1 MLKKAVCAGACSYTS
16 CGVNNFFHIRHAHI
30 LVFDLPLWK
39 TYPLRGWATLHNH
52 LWLLLYPLW
61 TRGPSSVALPASVL
75 QVQRTTT
82 PRLQSHFLR
91 LCHHPVP
98 YFQLRCRA
106 VPPTSSMSSCIPI
119 PSFRALLHIT
129 LSTLCFL
136 GVAASRP
143 TQNVTLQVPYGT
155 TDHGDPDSLCIPPT
169 WIDIASFILFN
180 YIAHGA
186 TVVSNPGDSST
197 FGDVVI
203 AILLPITGIKRALN
217 SIFRHPRLTAKNDLE
232 VAARSGALCMLIRK
246 KGWKPRKGD
255 DIKNALINDPG
266 NILLRR
272 GRKTGRS
279 DRSAI
284 KSLTYVPTYSYS
296 RPSKLNEVFSLIPKY
311 CHLFDVLAAMAQ

>member
-1 MLKKAVCAGACSYTS
+1 MLIHELWRAQLLPDQTFAY
-16 CGVNNFFHIRHAHI
+16 I
-30 LVFDLPLWK
+30 LVFNLPLWK
-39 TYPLRGWATLHNH
+39 ICPLRDWATSGCSCTLFGPGVPAPLHS
-52 LWLLLYPLW
+52 LPLSFKFDEQLPHDSNL
-61 TRGPSSVALPASVL
+61 TSSGSVI
-75 QVQRTTT
+75 T
-82 PRLQSHFLR
+82 PI
-91 LCHHPVP
+91 P

-119 PSFRALLHIT
+119 PSFRALLHLT

-143 TQNVTLQVPYGT
+143 TQNVTLQGPYGT

-169 WIDIASFILFN
+169 WMDIASFILFN

-186 TVVSNPGDSST
+186 TIVSNPGGSST
-197 FGDVVI
+197 FGGVMV
-203 AILLPITGIKRALN
+203 AILLPITGVKRAFN
-217 SIFRHPRLTAKNDLE
+217 SILRHPRLTAKNDLE

-246 KGWKPRKGD
+246 QGWKPRKGD
-255 DIKNALINDPG
+255 DIRNALINNPG
-266 NILLRR
+266 DIFSRP

-279 DRSAI
+279 DTSAI
-284 KSLTYVPTYSYS
+284 ESLTYVPTYSYS